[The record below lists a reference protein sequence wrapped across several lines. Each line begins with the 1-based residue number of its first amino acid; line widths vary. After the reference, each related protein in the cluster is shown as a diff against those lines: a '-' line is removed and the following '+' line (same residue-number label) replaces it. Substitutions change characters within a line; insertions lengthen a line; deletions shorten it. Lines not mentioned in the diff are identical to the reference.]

1 MTQSHIA
8 IQLDALDR
16 LNAETDTTILLMRA
30 AHQRGHRL
38 FLYQPAAL
46 RWHNDGVTS
55 DVQAA
60 GCAVLEWPESAPLPK
75 LAAPSLLS
83 LDQTDI
89 VLMRQE
95 PPFDMAYITATYLLE
110 LLPPHILVVN
120 APRAVRD
127 APEKLFITRYPD
139 LLPPTLIS
147 NETAAIMDFRAQHG
161 SLVLK
166 PLYGYSAHGIGL
178 LHADDTPKQLDNFC
192 QQQNGL
198 PFIVQKFLPEVAA
211 GDKRIILLNGQI
223 IGALN
228 RVPQPGNF
236 LANLRVG
243 GKPEATSV
251 TTAEAAMVQRF
262 AADLTAM
269 GIILAGID
277 VIGNYVTEINVTC
290 PGGLLKINQA
300 NNLSG
305 AERLEEQFWECVE
318 ARSRQAGEA
327 SV

>member
-1 MTQSHIA
+1 MTQRHIA

-16 LNAETDTTILLMRA
+16 LDAETDTTILLMRA
-30 AHQRGHRL
+30 AHRRGHRL
-38 FLYQPAAL
+38 FLYQPADL
-46 RWHNDGVTS
+46 RWRNDGMGGS
-55 DVQAA
+55 VQAT
-60 GCAVLEWPESAPLPK
+60 GCAVLDWAEAAPLPK
-75 LAAPSLLS
+75 LATPSILS

-110 LLPPHILVVN
+110 LLPPKVLVIN
-120 APRAVRD
+120 APQAVRD
-127 APEKLFITRYPD
+127 APEKLFIARYPD

-147 NETAAIMDFRAQHG
+147 QDPTAIMEFRAQHG

-166 PLYGYSAHGIGL
+166 PLYGFGAGGISL
-178 LHADDTPKQLDNFC
+178 LHADAPPALLKNFC
-192 QQQNGL
+192 QEQNGL
-198 PFIVQKFLPEVAA
+198 PFIAQKFLPEVAA

-228 RVPQPGNF
+228 RVPLPGNF

-251 TTAEAAMVQRF
+251 TEAEAALVQRF

-290 PGGLLKINQA
+290 PGALPDINDA
-300 NNLSG
+300 NNLTG
-305 AERLEEQFWECVE
+305 AERLEERFWACVE

-327 SV
+327 DL